1 MTLLPCTLYVICHFL
16 LVVFNMLSLS
26 LFFVNLITMCLG
38 VFLLRLTLLRS
49 MCFLSFVDYF
59 LSYVREVFSYQFFK
73 YFLRSFLSSPSGTPT
88 LWMLVNLMLS
98 QKSLIKTLTKV
109 LILMILFI
117 FSHKPSFWF
126 SFLFGFIV
134 FLFLS
139 FPDPRSQCICHCQ

>member
-1 MTLLPCTLYVICHFL
+1 MAIIVYLSICELLIA
-16 LVVFNMLSLS
+16 
-26 LFFVNLITMCLG
+26 MCLT
-38 VFLLRLTLLRS
+38 VFLLGFIMPGAL
-49 MCFLSFVDYF
+49 CFLNFVDGHF

-139 FPDPRSQCICHCQ
+139 FPDPRSQCICCHCQ